1 MTRLITAVPP
11 VVQLWPDERNEK
23 WHKHVLRKPI
33 QHSNPRLTVGE
44 LNEGTDEG
52 DDSTKR
58 LRYRGAGAGGIVD
71 RPMRWK
77 GEQHERERDG
87 YAITPRLFHD
97 FQATAEPD

>member
-1 MTRLITAVPP
+1 M
-11 VVQLWPDERNEK
+11 
-23 WHKHVLRKPI
+23 LRKPI
-33 QHSNPRLTVGE
+33 QHSNPLLTVGE

-52 DDSTKR
+52 DDSAKR

-71 RPMRWK
+71 RPMRRK

-87 YAITPRLFHD
+87 YAMTMHHFSHD